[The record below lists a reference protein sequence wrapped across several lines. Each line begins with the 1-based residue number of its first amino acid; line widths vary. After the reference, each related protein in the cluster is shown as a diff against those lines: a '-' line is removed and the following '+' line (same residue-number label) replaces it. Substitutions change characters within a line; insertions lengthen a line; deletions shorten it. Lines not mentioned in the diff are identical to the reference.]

1 MLEVVL
7 LSSPLRFYLICV
19 LAMNLILMKILILS
33 HVVWNKEINLFLL
46 FSHLRGRNLV
56 FWLGIQQNNSNFLPV
71 MSL

>member
-7 LSSPLRFYLICV
+7 LSSPLRLYLICV

-46 FSHLRGRNLV
+46 FSRLRGRNLV
-56 FWLGIQQNNSNFLPV
+56 FWLGIQQSNSNFLPV